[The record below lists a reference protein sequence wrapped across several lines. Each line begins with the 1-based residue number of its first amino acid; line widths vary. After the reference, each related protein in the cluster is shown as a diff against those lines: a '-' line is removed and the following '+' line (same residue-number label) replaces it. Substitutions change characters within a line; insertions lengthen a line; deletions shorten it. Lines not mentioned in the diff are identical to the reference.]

1 MWLRTRTISERPMT
15 ELEKDFTKLM
25 FSIYERAKEECDYN
39 ATYFLS
45 MLGAKGGVGTAK
57 YLLSP

>member
-1 MWLRTRTISERPMT
+1 MT